1 MDPESGIVVDNFST
15 RGSSGQQLGNIPM
28 KILRDY
34 NRLRPYDLIV
44 LQYGLN
50 VAFEGGV
57 NYSYYKN
64 PMIKVVE
71 HLRKAFPQAS
81 ILIVGVGDREYRDE
95 DGNLR
100 TLPGVKHPLS
110 AGPGR

>member
-1 MDPESGIVVDNFST
+1 MDPESGIVVDFST
-15 RGSSGQQLGNIPM
+15 RGSSGRRLGNIPM

-34 NRLRPYDLIV
+34 NRVRRYDLIA

-81 ILIVGVGDREYRDE
+81 ILIVEVGNREYRDE
-95 DGNLR
+95 QLHTHCSGMKFWI
-100 TLPGVKHPLS
+100 PC
-110 AGPGR
+110 AGPSS